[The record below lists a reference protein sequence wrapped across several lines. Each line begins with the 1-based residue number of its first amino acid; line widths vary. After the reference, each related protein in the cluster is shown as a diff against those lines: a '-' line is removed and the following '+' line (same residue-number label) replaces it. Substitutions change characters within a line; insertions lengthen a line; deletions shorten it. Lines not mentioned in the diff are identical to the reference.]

1 MSGAGPGGRPSGA
14 PAPSAQAAGPGAHP
28 TNGLDD
34 TVHQR
39 HRLGILTITAEAR
52 AEFGYL
58 RDALGLTPGN
68 LSRHLTVLEEAGLVQ
83 VEKGYQGRRP
93 RTWVR
98 ITGRGR
104 AALAAELATLTE
116 LVNRHGGTPGGAA
129 RTGLTPAGTVIHAR
143 ARAAGSAK
151 PALQDRPASFHGI
164 RCGAVSVRL
173 RIRTGL
179 AWHADLALN
188 WVHKVAMSAS

>member
-1 MSGAGPGGRPSGA
+1 MSDAGPAPRPSGVTA
-14 PAPSAQAAGPGAHP
+14 RGAQPTGPSAHP

-39 HRLGILTITAEAR
+39 HRLGILTITAEVR

-58 RDALGLTPGN
+58 RGALGLTPGN
-68 LSRHLTVLEEAGLVQ
+68 LSRHLTVLAEAGLVQ

-116 LVNRHGGTPGGAA
+116 LVNRHGGP
-129 RTGLTPAGTVIHAR
+129 R
-143 ARAAGSAK
+143 ADQSGPS
-151 PALQDRPASFHGI
+151 
-164 RCGAVSVRL
+164 
-173 RIRTGL
+173 
-179 AWHADLALN
+179 
-188 WVHKVAMSAS
+188 

>member
-1 MSGAGPGGRPSGA
+1 MTGGEAAAASPPGREPPGA
-14 PAPSAQAAGPGAHP
+14 AHP

-68 LSRHLTVLEEAGLVQ
+68 LSRHLTVLEEAGLIKVD
-83 VEKGYQGRRP
+83 KGYQGRRP

-98 ITGRGR
+98 ITRQGRT
-104 AALAAELATLTE
+104 ALAAELAALTE
-116 LVNRHGGTPGGAA
+116 LLRRHGGGAGGSNGGGAP
-129 RTGLTPAGTVIHAR
+129 G
-143 ARAAGSAK
+143 
-151 PALQDRPASFHGI
+151 
-164 RCGAVSVRL
+164 
-173 RIRTGL
+173 
-179 AWHADLALN
+179 
-188 WVHKVAMSAS
+188 